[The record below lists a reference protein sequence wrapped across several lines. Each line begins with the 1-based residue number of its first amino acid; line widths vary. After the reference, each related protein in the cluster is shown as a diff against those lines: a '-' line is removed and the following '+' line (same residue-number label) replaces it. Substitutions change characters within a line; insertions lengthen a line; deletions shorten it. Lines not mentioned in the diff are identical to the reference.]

1 MFRANGRTG
10 CGGDAERFLKSA
22 GRAVGLRSAAAV
34 TASSV
39 HPRPPS
45 LGRGRGTAGGDGQK
59 MRSPLFTSGQC
70 CAESGQGNHAASG
83 RVIAYS
89 VETHRLRMSFLHI
102 GGSQTHAKLGSSPEI
117 EITLDNRLYT

>member
-1 MFRANGRTG
+1 VNWGLVPRLERKHVQGQWQNRVRGRRGTVFEE
-10 CGGDAERFLKSA
+10 CRSRGGVAKC
-22 GRAVGLRSAAAV
+22 
-34 TASSV
+34 
-39 HPRPPS
+39 
-45 LGRGRGTAGGDGQK
+45 GRGRGTAGGDGQK

-117 EITLDNRLYT
+117 EIYA

>member
-1 MFRANGRTG
+1 MNWGLVPRLERKHVQGQWQNRVRGRRGTVFEE
-10 CGGDAERFLKSA
+10 CRSR
-22 GRAVGLRSAAAV
+22 GRVAKC
-34 TASSV
+34 
-39 HPRPPS
+39 
-45 LGRGRGTAGGDGQK
+45 GRGPAGGDGQK